1 MNTVLSTILILT
13 SCAQVRR
20 DDMALPEARVRR
32 VEIATVSTGLH
43 RPEIV
48 ISWPAAPAPDD
59 EDDDQP
65 APPAG
70 PLTFDKIMVER
81 ENFDRWLFGQQS
93 AEVPKKHLEEILLT
107 RVRTAAR
114 DHRLNQ
120 QQTAK
125 LQLAGRGDI
134 KRFFDEVE
142 NKRKHF
148 EIERKTFT
156 RGAAALRGL
165 EPLSRVYQRGP
176 FEDGS
181 LFAKT
186 LCKMIED
193 RRAERE

>member
-1 MNTVLSTILILT
+1 MR
-13 SCAQVRR
+13 Q
-20 DDMALPEARVRR
+20 DDRPLPHARARL

-70 PLTFDKIMVER
+70 PLTFDKIMVEP

-93 AEVPKKHLEEILLT
+93 AEAPKTHLEEILLT

-114 DHRLNQ
+114 EHRLNP

-134 KRFFDEVE
+134 KTIFR
-142 NKRKHF
+142 
-148 EIERKTFT
+148 
-156 RGAAALRGL
+156 
-165 EPLSRVYQRGP
+165 
-176 FEDGS
+176 
-181 LFAKT
+181 
-186 LCKMIED
+186 
-193 RRAERE
+193 